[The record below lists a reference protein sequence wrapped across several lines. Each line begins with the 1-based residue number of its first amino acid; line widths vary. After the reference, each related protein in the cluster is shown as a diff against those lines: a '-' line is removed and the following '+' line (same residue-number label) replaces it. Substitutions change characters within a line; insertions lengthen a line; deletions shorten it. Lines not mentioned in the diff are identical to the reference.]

1 MSALINFDCPHCG
14 QNIDADENMRGMSFP
29 CPACVREF
37 DIPDAPSPVPS
48 APRASDSGHTTL
60 RMRCHSC
67 GGLCDTET
75 VICVNCG
82 YNFNTREVVDTQFDD
97 PPSLDETG
105 ADEDSDIITEID
117 QVSDYL
123 DAAESQLGKVAFF
136 LNEKGVF
143 ELPTGKRNPEQ
154 LEFLEQLNH
163 GRVQALELRQEHKR
177 IQPLGEQEFDP
188 LDNPLPNFHSLAI
201 LFDRDFLGEE
211 FGWAILLGFLRR
223 IKPSGLRK
231 KVVLHAG
238 SLLGFQNLCAI
249 VARGQMA
256 KDLEY
261 IARQFDVEFEP
272 DWLLPHHL
280 RFLRSDKSDGHRLQR
295 TFCIP
300 IELILEEGIIYA
312 DRNGVTGATI
322 TQECLGNLEWRL
334 PQWVSESE

>member
-1 MSALINFDCPHCG
+1 
-14 QNIDADENMRGMSFP
+14 MRGMSFP
-29 CPACVREF
+29 CPSCERKF
-37 DIPDAPSPVPS
+37 DIPDAPIPSP
-48 APRASDSGHTTL
+48 APPVARRPESGHTTL
-60 RMRCHSC
+60 RKRCHSC

-82 YNFNTREVVDTQFDD
+82 YNFNTREVVDTELDD
-97 PPSLDETG
+97 SHEDDETS
-105 ADEDSDIITEID
+105 EDSDVIDEIEELE

-123 DAAESQLGKVAFF
+123 DAAESQLGKTAFF
-136 LNEKGVF
+136 LNEKGIF

-154 LEFLEQLNH
+154 IEFLAQLNH

-188 LDNPLPNFHSLAI
+188 LDNPLPNYHSLGI
-201 LFDRDFLGEE
+201 LFDRDYMGED
-211 FGWAILLGFLRR
+211 FGWSMLLGFLRR

-261 IARQFDVEFEP
+261 IARQFDIEFEP

-300 IELILEEGIIYA
+300 IELILEEGVIYA
-312 DRNGVTGATI
+312 DRNGVIGSTI
-322 TQECLGNLEWRL
+322 TQECIANLDWRL
-334 PQWVSESE
+334 PEWVSESE